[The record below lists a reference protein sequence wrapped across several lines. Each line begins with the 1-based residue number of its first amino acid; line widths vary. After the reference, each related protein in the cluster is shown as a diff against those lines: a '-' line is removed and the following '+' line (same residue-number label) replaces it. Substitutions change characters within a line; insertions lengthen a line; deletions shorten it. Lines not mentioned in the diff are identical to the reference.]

1 MTKKFEL
8 SAYGVEEMNQKEL
21 IDVEGGSLV
30 EFINAVWEWLV
41 NLYEF
46 ANSPE
51 GQAIMNAYN
60 QGFRDGYKSGV
71 SVGELIGTLES
82 HM

>member
-21 IDVEGGSLV
+21 VDVEGGSLAT
-30 EFINAVWEWLV
+30 FINAVWEWLV

-51 GQAIMNAYN
+51 GQAIMNAYD
-60 QGFRDGYKSGV
+60 QGFRDGYNSGV
-71 SVGELIGTLES
+71 SVGQLIGMLGE